1 MECAD
6 GLQIHRGG
14 ESKQPL
20 PPGAMHGTRRRGQG
34 RLGHTVVHDAA
45 RTLVSPPL
53 PFLLNAAS
61 RRPFPCQLHK
71 SIETGKPISVKMINY
86 NKAGQPFHNSLQ
98 IYPLKDIHG
107 RVSHFCGILRGE
119 PVRHGEVPPLHLPVG
134 WPKLVKLDDTMA
146 LEQSSSS
153 SNSNCK
159 SPSKTKRSQKLSGS
173 KRPQRS
179 QLTTLQQAVS
189 NTSDA
194 VVLTE
199 ARPPYAITH
208 VNAPWCKMCGYT
220 QEEVEGQT
228 NSILQGPETD
238 EALLADLMASVR
250 RGEPSSATLIN
261 YKKGGKRFVN
271 QVSIAPV
278 YNEHDELD
286 QFMAMLHEVDE
297 KPTSDNTVQDC
308 LAPASSL
315 VADIDELL
323 GEMVSQ
329 ESHAEAERNARGGA
343 GISLMT

>member
-1 MECAD
+1 
-6 GLQIHRGG
+6 
-14 ESKQPL
+14 
-20 PPGAMHGTRRRGQG
+20 
-34 RLGHTVVHDAA
+34 
-45 RTLVSPPL
+45 
-53 PFLLNAAS
+53 
-61 RRPFPCQLHK
+61 
-71 SIETGKPISVKMINY
+71 
-86 NKAGQPFHNSLQ
+86 
-98 IYPLKDIHG
+98 
-107 RVSHFCGILRGE
+107 
-119 PVRHGEVPPLHLPVG
+119 
-134 WPKLVKLDDTMA
+134 MA